1 MICPKCNEGQF
12 MAKGS
17 RMSKRTGYWTRT
29 RICDK
34 CGFKDITIEVSKTQ
48 FGLEMELLNDFQNAM
63 EKYSF
68 KKEEMEKPAD
78 ADKDVA

>member
-1 MICPKCNEGQF
+1 